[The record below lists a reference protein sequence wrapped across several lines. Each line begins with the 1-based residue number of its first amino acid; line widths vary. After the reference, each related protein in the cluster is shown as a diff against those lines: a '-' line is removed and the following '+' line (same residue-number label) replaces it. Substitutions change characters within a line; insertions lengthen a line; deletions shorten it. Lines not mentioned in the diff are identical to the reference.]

1 LFVEAFLFSMVY
13 GLGFVLIYLL
23 GMTVATKQPA
33 MTAQTLA
40 GLLGEVRP
48 TRQAELDGLVDV
60 VAAVC
65 RSQLAAIA
73 GNVVMALPVA
83 IAIGFWLGQLQGH
96 PVIPLEKGAHLL
108 GDLDPLS
115 WALPHAA
122 IAGFYLFLSGLI
134 TGYFDNRAAYRDI
147 GIRIA
152 RLRWLRR
159 LAGTA
164 RAAGIG
170 AYIQDHL
177 GGIMG
182 NFLFGCMLGSTGVVG
197 IILGLP
203 LDIRHIAFSSANL
216 GYALIGFDFALP
228 FKAILWAALGIAL
241 IGLTNLAVS
250 FALALRTALGA
261 RGVRF
266 GHWGALLKA
275 IWARFRS
282 APRSFVLP
290 PRGTATDGRG

>member
-1 LFVEAFLFSMVY
+1 
-13 GLGFVLIYLL
+13 
-23 GMTVATKQPA
+23 
-33 MTAQTLA
+33 
-40 GLLGEVRP
+40 
-48 TRQAELDGLVDV
+48 
-60 VAAVC
+60 
-65 RSQLAAIA
+65 LAAIA

-83 IAIGFWLGQLQGH
+83 VAIGFWIGQIEGQ

-134 TGYFDNRAAYRDI
+134 TGYFDNSAAYGDLA
-147 GIRIA
+147 IRIA

-159 LAGTA
+159 LAGAA
-164 RAAGIG
+164 RAARIG
-170 AYIQDHL
+170 VYIQDHL

-228 FKAILWAALGIAL
+228 LKAILWAALGIAL

-261 RGVRF
+261 RGIRF
-266 GHWGALLKA
+266 EHWGALLRA
-275 IWARFRS
+275 IWSRFRS
-282 APRSFVLP
+282 APRSFLLP
-290 PRGTATDGRG
+290 PQGAPDGGHG

>member
-1 LFVEAFLFSMVY
+1 M
-13 GLGFVLIYLL
+13 
-23 GMTVATKQPA
+23 
-33 MTAQTLA
+33 
-40 GLLGEVRP
+40 
-48 TRQAELDGLVDV
+48 
-60 VAAVC
+60 
-65 RSQLAAIA
+65 
-73 GNVVMALPVA
+73 
-83 IAIGFWLGQLQGH
+83 
-96 PVIPLEKGAHLL
+96 
-108 GDLDPLS
+108 
-115 WALPHAA
+115 
-122 IAGFYLFLSGLI
+122 
-134 TGYFDNRAAYRDI
+134 
-147 GIRIA
+147 
-152 RLRWLRR
+152 RR

-203 LDIRHIAFSSANL
+203 LDIRHIAFSSANF

-228 FKAILWAALGIAL
+228 FKAILWAALGVAL
-241 IGLTNLAVS
+241 IGLTNLGVS

-290 PRGTATDGRG
+290 PRGAATDGRG